1 MKKIIFAISYAMY
14 YFFARHL
21 PGSDVPYSLGSKK
34 VRRFFCRRIF
44 KSMGKNVNIEHG
56 VFFGSGREIE
66 IGSNSGI
73 GTNCRI
79 AGPLSIGSD
88 VMIAPNVSI
97 YTRNHETEN
106 IYRPM
111 RLQTA
116 PLKKVSIGD
125 DVWIGANAI
134 ILPGVNIGNGCI
146 VGAGAVVTKDVPD
159 FSVVGGNPAKI
170 IKTRA
175 QKEGVP
181 RMKVLY
187 LINYAGN
194 AGTEKYVYNL
204 IKTYEGKDT
213 KCYLCYN
220 VAGKLSQDV
229 EAMGI
234 PSFRLNMR
242 HPFDKKAAKEL
253 ANYCRQNN
261 IDVIHAQYPRE
272 NYIALLS
279 QKYYSGTKVVYTCHL
294 TLKTNFLWKITNK
307 IMTKNNHKIISVCN
321 NGKELLVGNGVD
333 PNKIEVIYNGIMPH
347 EHTPA
352 NPNLRKELGIDED
365 TFVITTLARYHIA
378 KGLDYFV
385 KSIEKLKKKTDK
397 KFVLLILGEGELWD
411 EITALIKEK
420 NLTDVIYQLGFR
432 TDAGEILKISNLYV
446 NSAKCY
452 EALSFA
458 ILEALDASLPVIATK
473 VGGNGDILSPE
484 NDCGILVEYG
494 NTEEMSDAIKLIMDD
509 EALREKYSKNAV
521 KAINEVFNLDK
532 LLKDTYKL
540 YF

>member
-1 MKKIIFAISYAMY
+1 MRKIIFAISYAMY

-66 IGSNSGI
+66 IGNNSGI

-79 AGPLSIGSD
+79 AGPLSIGDD
-88 VMIAPNVSI
+88 VMIAPGVSI

-116 PLKKVSIGD
+116 PLKKVTIGN

-159 FSVVGGNPAKI
+159 FAVVGGNPAKI

-229 EAMGI
+229 EALGI

-253 ANYCRQNN
+253 ASFCRENN

-272 NYIALLS
+272 NYIAILS

-294 TLKTNFLWKITNK
+294 TLKTNFIWKITNK
-307 IMTKNNHKIISVCN
+307 IMTRHNHKIISVCN
-321 NGKELLVGNGVD
+321 NGKELLVGNGVSPD
-333 PNKIEVIYNGIMPH
+333 KIDVIYNGIMPH

-352 NPNLRKELGIDED
+352 NPDLRKELGIDED

-385 KSIEKLKKKTDK
+385 KSIEKLKQKTNK

-458 ILEALDASLPVIATK
+458 ILEALDAALPVIATK

-494 NTEEMSDAIKLIMDD
+494 NTEEMADAIKLIMDD

-521 KAINEVFNLDK
+521 KAINEVFNLEK
-532 LLKDTYKL
+532 LLEDTYKL